1 MAILGNE
8 KRIADIMWGKLD
20 TGVTRK
26 SFEERFRSYVAAE
39 HLQQKVGKTQMRSLF
54 KIVDEFWRVRIATQR
69 LPKSNDCFEDDRARL
84 QLIDGT
90 RNRLNELLSFAEKF
104 PTTRP
109 SLRTTP
115 VADFIRDA
123 ISTVQKKLKPSLDE
137 TYRDVAG
144 RLSMLVA
151 LHPKREVNEL
161 VTDLVRFVSDEYPKM
176 KKKDHAALI
185 GATLAGAG
193 LLREAELASDPQER
207 VPRKIFLAM
216 RDYKKHYQD
225 VGEGRV
231 FPVLKRPTQK
241 KQQGMARKRQK
252 S

>member
-8 KRIADIMWGKLD
+8 KRIAEFMEGKLD

-39 HLQQKVGKTQMRSLF
+39 HLQQKVGKKQMGLLF
-54 KIVDEFWRVRIATQR
+54 KIVDQFWRGRVASKAAKEQR
-69 LPKSNDCFEDDRARL
+69 LLKDYRASLR
-84 QLIDGT
+84 LIDGT
-90 RNRLNELLSFAEKF
+90 KERLNELLRFAERF

-123 ISTVQKKLKPSLDE
+123 ISTVQKRLEPSLDE
-137 TYRDVAG
+137 TYRDVEG
-144 RLSMLVA
+144 NLSMLVA

-161 VTDLVRFVSDEYPKM
+161 IIDLVRFISDEYPKM

-185 GATLAGAG
+185 GAAVAGAG
-193 LLREAELASDPQER
+193 LLREDELADEPQER
-207 VPRKIFLAM
+207 VPRKIFLAI

-225 VGEGRV
+225 AGEGRV

-241 KQQGMARKRQK
+241 KQQGLARKRRK
-252 S
+252 L